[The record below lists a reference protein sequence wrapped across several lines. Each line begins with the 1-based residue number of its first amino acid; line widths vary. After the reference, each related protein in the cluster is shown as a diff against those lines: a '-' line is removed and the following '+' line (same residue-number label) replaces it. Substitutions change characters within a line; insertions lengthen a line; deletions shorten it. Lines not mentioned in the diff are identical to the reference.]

1 MLMGAIPVSAL
12 LVACQK
18 VMCSARLFFPL
29 LVNDIDVAQMYIMK
43 LFADDVKLY
52 SSFDDFSVYLQTV
65 CNK

>member
-1 MLMGAIPVSAL
+1 VLGQTL
-12 LVACQK
+12 
-18 VMCSARLFFPL
+18 FPL